1 MTTTI
6 PQPTTVVASA
16 KKEQPELKA
25 IHGTYMDIGF
35 NLQTGSKIL
44 HNATDDNGHVA
55 TLPTQ
60 TIGFYVTTIDGQA
73 MVNNANE
80 ANDKRKEDK
89 RKSAEDMEKSNAK
102 LLAKDK
108 TVVFVSHLVDVL
120 PKKYD
125 NDGYHTR
132 FVYLTCPKLG
142 VLGMFLLC
150 VNGLDEVQKRL
161 TNEFQR
167 TLAKSTGNETKTQA
181 QQRADAAQKE
191 LEAERK
197 KAAQQAI
204 EFEKLKAQMAAMQ
217 KATG

>member
-1 MTTTI
+1 M
-6 PQPTTVVASA
+6 PEE
-16 KKEQPELKA
+16 KEKEKVTLQA

-35 NLQTGSKIL
+35 NLQTGSTVLK
-44 HNATDDNGHVA
+44 NASDDKGHVA

-60 TIGFYVTTIDGQA
+60 TIGFYVTTIDGPA
-73 MVNNANE
+73 MVANANE

-89 RKSAEDMEKSNAK
+89 RKSAEDMEISNAK
-102 LLAKDK
+102 LMAKDK
-108 TVVFVSHLVDVL
+108 KVVFVSHLVDVL
-120 PKKYD
+120 PKKYN

-181 QQRADAAQKE
+181 QQRADNAQKE

-197 KAAQQAI
+197 KAAKQAI
-204 EFEKLKAQMAAMQ
+204 EFEALKAKMAAME
-217 KATG
+217 KATA